1 MEYNN
6 SKLKGHGA
14 MLGAE
19 VLWGA
24 GAPLGKAL
32 LAGGMTPLMLTNCRR
47 VGATLLFWIF
57 SLFTPRED
65 VTPKDLLNIF
75 FASLCG
81 VVINQCCFV

>member
-1 MEYNN
+1 
-6 SKLKGHGA
+6 

-19 VLWGA
+19 VLWGV
-24 GAPLGKAL
+24 GAPLGKA
-32 LAGGMTPLMLTNCRR
+32 
-47 VGATLLFWIF
+47 GATLLFWIF